1 MDEAISK
8 NGGFLL
14 MNNRSIAKG
23 VLPIMLLSITLF
35 SMSAES
41 GFAESYQNQPDGLY
55 AELDT
60 TRGKILLSLE
70 FEKTPMTVANFTGL
84 AEGKIDGGKGKNKPF
99 YDGLKFH
106 RVIDNFMIQGG
117 CPLGTGT
124 GNPGYSFPDEFDKTL
139 RHSGPGI
146 LSMANSGP
154 GTNGSQFFITHT
166 ATPWLDDKHT
176 VFGRVVDGQK
186 TVDAIKQ
193 GDKINSV
200 KILRKG
206 KKAEA
211 FKNDQQAFSE
221 LVKNN
226 RENQNRKAVQQLEN
240 DKALVAKKWPSAK
253 KTASGLMYI
262 VEREGTG
269 STSPVMGSPVVTHY
283 RGTLLDGKVFDSS
296 YDRGQPLQFS
306 VGQVIQG
313 WNEALMSM
321 KKGEKRT
328 LIIPPDLA
336 YGSAGAGGVIPPN
349 AWLVFEVELI
359 DFK

>member
-1 MDEAISK
+1 
-8 NGGFLL
+8 
-14 MNNRSIAKG
+14 MNNRKNIKG
-23 VLPIMLLSITLF
+23 VLPIMLLSITLL

-70 FEKTPMTVANFTGL
+70 YEKTPMTVANFTGL

-124 GNPGYSFPDEFDKTL
+124 GNPGYSFPDEFDSTL
-139 RHSGPGI
+139 KHSGPGI

-154 GTNGSQFFITHT
+154 GSNGSQFFITHT
-166 ATPWLDDKHT
+166 ATPWLDGKHT
-176 VFGRVVDGQK
+176 VFGKVIEGQK
-186 TVDAIKQ
+186 VVDAIKQ
-193 GDKINSV
+193 GDKLNSV
-200 KILRKG
+200 KIFRNG

-211 FKNDQQAFSE
+211 FKNDQNSFSA
-221 LVKNN
+221 LVKSSK
-226 RENQNRKAVQQLEN
+226 ENMNKKASAQLEK
-240 DKALVAKKWPSAK
+240 DKAIVAKKWPSAK
-253 KTASGLMYI
+253 KTDSGLMYI
-262 VEREGTG
+262 VEREGNG
-269 STSPVMGSPVVTHY
+269 SASPVMGSPVTTHY

-296 YDRGQPLQFS
+296 YDRGEPLQFS

-328 LIIPPDLA
+328 LIIPPELG
-336 YGSAGAGGVIPPN
+336 YGSAGAGGGVIPPN
-349 AWLVFEVELI
+349 AWLVFEVELL